1 MFGMN
6 KTRNAGLIIGAAVL
20 VILAAKGARGVL
32 WQVVRLGGSRFVRIG
47 VEGVVY
53 GFIRRNG

>member
-20 VILAAKGARGVL
+20 VLLAS
-32 WQVVRLGGSRFVRIG
+32 LGITA
-47 VEGVVY
+47 
-53 GFIRRNG
+53 

>member
-20 VILAAKGARGVL
+20 VLLAARGA
-32 WQVVRLGGSRFVRIG
+32 GGCSGMLSGWAAVFSS
-47 VEGVVY
+47 
-53 GFIRRNG
+53 